1 MAFGGAGIAR
11 VSVGVV
17 GPSAGPSARRLVA
30 TPTSA
35 IQIGVNYSGVHIFVR
50 R

>member
-11 VSVGVV
+11 VSVG
-17 GPSAGPSARRLVA
+17 SSARRPVGS
-30 TPTSA
+30 SA
-35 IQIGVNYSGVHIFVR
+35 RRYPDLGNSNWRFRYSGVHIFVR